1 MRHESSTKMFEF
13 LLYLAPLILSGIALY
28 KTNQAANKLD
38 HHKKFLFSLDDRL
51 AQLEQDPSKQSSL
64 KQTSDEPVQDN
75 QPQEQEAQHPPIVRL
90 KSQLETPTIQPK
102 QQAQLLQIPEPEIKT
117 SSSGSFEKQ
126 MGAKWSVW
134 IGGIALALGAIF
146 LVRHSIIEGYL
157 TPTVRIILSTLF
169 SLALLTTGELLRRKA
184 FEIKIDAL
192 PTANIPSII
201 TAAGITALFATCY
214 AAYALYNMLDPLVA
228 FILLG
233 VVSLASLLAAT
244 IHGPMLATAGLIGA
258 YATPALVSSD
268 HPAAWPLFIYLLF
281 VTAAITVT
289 CYMRK
294 WPWLTFAGLAC
305 ATVWGLLWYATAW
318 QPNDTI
324 AMATYSLGLLA
335 IAFFGLKQE
344 EPKPN
349 EDNLPLPETN
359 QIDTFA
365 SLALALVSLLIFV
378 LLRMDSYSTL
388 STLILTLITSGL
400 LYIAWRWPSMILTA
414 PLSAIFFGLAY
425 LSWHIPSFNPLEALS
440 LTLRD
445 PLSMPLAPPNLS
457 KFLMIGTGFGLL
469 FAGTGFI
476 NLLKSRG
483 HTIWA
488 LMTTMPPLVIFAYS
502 YLRATHF
509 EQSIPFALIGLI
521 LAGSASLATEYF
533 CRTKQVK
540 QWDMVTAIF
549 AITAIAFLS
558 LSLTMAL
565 NKGWLTNALALTT
578 LGIAWVSTKRTIPV
592 LQTIAIILTGI
603 VAARLLLD
611 PRIIG
616 DALGTTPIF
625 NWLLYGYGLPAAC
638 FGLASVY
645 FKKSNGDQ
653 AVRVLQAAAI
663 LFTTVLINLEIRHW
677 LHDGNIYAT
686 KMNFLEL
693 SLHTATWLGLSI
705 GLQKI
710 FQNRT
715 SSIIEGAILILRILS
730 LVAILCGLLI
740 IHNPLITND
749 SIGTGII
756 FNDLL
761 LAYALPAFLAATIYY
776 ITPAKHQNLY
786 ATIAGITALVLLFAY
801 VTLEVRALFH
811 APFLGVSSFSNQES
825 YCYSLAWLGLGLIL
839 LGAGTQLNNKYLRYA
854 CVPLLVL
861 VVFKVFIYDTA
872 HLSSLWRALS
882 FIGLGMA
889 LLGIGYLY
897 QKVIIPTDADRD
909 KEQSQ
914 ISQESMT

>member
-1 MRHESSTKMFEF
+1 MFEF
-13 LLYLAPLILSGIALY
+13 LLYLAPLILSGLALY
-28 KTNQAANKLD
+28 KANQAANRLD
-38 HHKKFLFSLDDRL
+38 HHKKFLFKLDDRL
-51 AQLEQDPSKQSSL
+51 AQLEQDASKQSL
-64 KQTSDEPVQDN
+64 PEQTSEELVQDN
-75 QPQEQEAQHPPIVRL
+75 QWQEQETEHPPTARP
-90 KSQLETPTIQPK
+90 KSQIETPTIQPLK
-102 QQAQLLQIPEPEIKT
+102 TPESQIKT
-117 SSSGSFEKQ
+117 RTKGSFEKQ
-126 MGAKWSVW
+126 VGAKWSVW

-157 TPTVRIILSTLF
+157 TPSVRILLSTLF
-169 SLALLTTGELLRRKA
+169 SLALLATGELLRRKA
-184 FEIKIDAL
+184 FEIKIDTL

-201 TAAGITALFATCY
+201 TAAGITGLFATCY

-228 FILLG
+228 FVLLG
-233 VVSLASLLAAT
+233 AVSIASLLAAT

-258 YATPALVSSD
+258 YATPALVASD

-281 VTAAITVT
+281 VTAAITIT
-289 CYMRK
+289 CYVRK
-294 WPWLTFAGLAC
+294 WPWLTFAGLIC
-305 ATVWGLLWYATAW
+305 ATAWGLIWYASAW

-324 AMATYSLGLLA
+324 AMTTFALGLLT

-349 EDNLPLPETN
+349 EDTLPLPASN
-359 QIDTFA
+359 QIDTLA
-365 SLALALVSLLIFV
+365 SPALALVSILIFV

-388 STLILTLITSGL
+388 STLILTLITSGF

-414 PLSAIFFGLAY
+414 PLAAILFGLAY
-425 LSWHIPSFNPLEALS
+425 LTWHIPSFNPFEVLS
-440 LTLRD
+440 SPPRD
-445 PLSMPLAPPNLS
+445 PLSSPIAPPNLS
-457 KFLMIGTGFGLL
+457 KFLMIGTGFCLL

-483 HTIWA
+483 HVIWA
-488 LMTTMPPLVIFAYS
+488 LITTMPPLAIFTYT
-502 YLRATHF
+502 YLRATAF
-509 EQSIPFALIGLI
+509 EQNIPFALIGLI

-533 CRTKQVK
+533 CRTKQAK

-578 LGIAWVSTKRTIPV
+578 LGLAWVSTKRSIPV

-603 VAARLLLD
+603 VGARLLLD

-645 FKKSNGDQ
+645 FKKSNADQ
-653 AVRVLQAAAI
+653 AVPILQTAAI

-686 KMNFLEL
+686 KMNLLEL

-705 GLQKI
+705 GLQKGL
-710 FQNRT
+710 QSR
-715 SSIIEGAILILRILS
+715 SSSTIDAAILILRLIS

-740 IHNPLITND
+740 IHNPLITNE
-749 SIGTGII
+749 SIGTGLI

-761 LAYALPAFLAATIYY
+761 IAYALPALLAAIIYY
-776 ITPAKHQNLY
+776 ITPAGHKNLY

-825 YCYSLAWLGLGLIL
+825 YSYSLAWLGLGLIL
-839 LGAGTQLNNKYLRYA
+839 LGAGTQLNNKNLRYA
-854 CVPLLVL
+854 CLPLLVL

-882 FIGLGMA
+882 FIGLGIA

-897 QKVIIPTDADRD
+897 QKVIIPTDTERERSSSSDG
-909 KEQSQ
+909 
-914 ISQESMT
+914 